1 MLTTIHRLSET
12 WFFKGVMIITAL
24 SFVSFF
30 GVGGLD
36 EIRKRHD
43 AVISVGDIKISAG
56 DFAVSFSREVERLK
70 KVFGVGFTEKEAIKI
85 GLVPTLIKTKVAEAT
100 VAQVAQD
107 LNLSIPNDLAKIKVL
122 NMPEFQNVDGSFNR
136 RAFEY
141 FLSMNRITEAEFL
154 QSLKAEMIENQLF
167 SPTYALAYVPKV
179 MAEAAY
185 KKQFEKRDLQVAVIP
200 FAKVD
205 ITAKPTK
212 DELQAYYDSEKDTS
226 FMNPEYRS
234 LSVMVLPFSKIFDA
248 IDVSDEEIL
257 ARYNENQS
265 RYVKPE
271 VRDVD
276 QMNFADEATANK
288 AMKELNAGKPFR
300 SVAKD
305 IAGQTAEDTHLG
317 EVEKSGVLAEV
328 ADDLFAAKKSA
339 VVGPIQS
346 EMGWHI
352 FKVLTITPEVRT
364 PLKKV
369 KGEIKTAL
377 QREKGADLV
386 YEESYKIDDFLGSG
400 KTLEEAADKFGLKIQ
415 TVPAVDI
422 TGKDRKGKPVSDLL
436 SSPDFISVAFGL
448 SKGLESPVTELD
460 SGFFVVRVDDITP
473 PESKP
478 FNEVK
483 DKVVELW
490 LADKKSAKA
499 NDIADSIVA
508 GKAVSGFPL
517 KSFKAQGRDSKN
529 LSIEVLSEAF
539 SLGVGEKTK
548 VSSPE
553 GLAVVKVTKI
563 IPADASK
570 NPSGLATVKASE
582 QTELATRMAN
592 ALLNDFTSR
601 YEVEVDNKSID
612 SMFSSQ
618 ADGK

>member
-1 MLTTIHRLSET
+1 MLTTIHKLSET
-12 WFFKGVMIITAL
+12 WFFKGVMIVTAL

-43 AVISVGDIKISAG
+43 AVISVGDVKISAG
-56 DFAVSFSREVERLK
+56 DFAIAFSREVEGLK
-70 KVFGVGFTEKEAIKI
+70 KAFGAGFTEKEAIKI

-100 VAQVAQD
+100 VAQVAHD
-107 LNLSIPNDLAKIKVL
+107 LNLSIPDDLVKIKVL
-122 NMPEFQNVDGSFNR
+122 NMPEFQNLDGSFNR

-141 FLSMNRITEAEFL
+141 FLSMNRMSENDFL
-154 QSLKAEMIENQLF
+154 QSLKAQMIENQLF

-179 MAEAAY
+179 MAESAY
-185 KKQFEKRDLQVAVIP
+185 KKQFEKRNLQVASIP
-200 FAKVD
+200 FAKVN

-212 DELQAYYDSEKDTS
+212 EELQAYYDSEKDTS

-248 IDVSDEEIL
+248 IDVSEDEIL

-265 RYVKPE
+265 QYIKPE
-271 VRDVD
+271 IRDID

-288 AMKELNAGKPFR
+288 AMKELNSGKPFR

-317 EVEKSGVLAEV
+317 EVEKSSVLAEV
-328 ADDLFAAKKSA
+328 ADDLFAAKKGS

-352 FKVLTITPEVRT
+352 FKVLSITPEVRT
-364 PLKKV
+364 PFNKV
-369 KGEIKTAL
+369 KGDIKTAI

-400 KTLEEAADKFGLKIQ
+400 KTMEEAADKFGLKIQ
-415 TVPAVDI
+415 TVPSVDI

-436 SSPDFISVAFGL
+436 SSADFISVAFGL
-448 SKGLESPVTELD
+448 SKGIESPMTELD

-473 PESKP
+473 PEAKP

-483 DKVVELW
+483 DEVVALW
-490 LADKKSAKA
+490 LADKKSAEA
-499 NDIADSIVA
+499 NDIADSIIA

-517 KSFKAQGRDSKN
+517 KSIKAQGRDSKE
-529 LSIEVLSEAF
+529 LPAEVLSKAF
-539 SLGVGEKTK
+539 SLSVGEKEK

-563 IPADASK
+563 IPADTSK
-570 NPSGLATVKASE
+570 NTSGIAAVKASE
-582 QTELATRMAN
+582 QSNLAARMAN
-592 ALLNDFTSR
+592 ALLNDFTGR
-601 YEVEVDNKSID
+601 YEVEVDNQSID
-612 SMFSSQ
+612 KMFSPR
-618 ADGK
+618 AEED